1 MPLRAMSVPANAI
14 RTVWVPSV
22 KKYRSYTY
30 AIGYAEGIGGVPGAR
45 IPTGGGGPQAHD
57 PPGGGVGVGTSAA
70 MSQVPALGGAAC
82 AATTSHSHVPSPL
95 LSRPRSVPP
104 SPAAPT
110 RGGRTER

>member
-45 IPTGGGGPQAHD
+45 IPTGGGAPYPHG
-57 PPGGGVGVGTSAA
+57 PPGGGVGVGRAA
-70 MSQVPALGGAAC
+70 EMSPGPAWGGAAG
-82 AATTSHSHVPSPL
+82 
-95 LSRPRSVPP
+95 
-104 SPAAPT
+104 APT
-110 RGGRTER
+110 ARPATGALPFLPWPR